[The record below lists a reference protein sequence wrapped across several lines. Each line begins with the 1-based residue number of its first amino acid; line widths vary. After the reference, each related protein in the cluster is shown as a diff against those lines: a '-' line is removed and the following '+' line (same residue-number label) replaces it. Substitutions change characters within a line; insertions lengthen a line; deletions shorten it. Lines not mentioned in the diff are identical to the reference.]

1 MGQRKEC
8 LTFGNLT
15 CLDLAVDACA
25 QAGLSDPIVVTR
37 AERRE
42 QLSAH
47 LSARSRPA
55 RFAINHTPDLG
66 QTSSLRAGLHHLPAH
81 ARAFLIYPVDF
92 PLVRAS
98 DIERLCDVF
107 VKAGPEVTVVAP
119 SFARRRGH
127 PVVVDAQLA
136 PPLLALAENASA
148 REVLAAHATRTRYV
162 EFSDDRLLTDMD
174 TPDDYERCL
183 ARWAFG
189 G

>member
-8 LTFGNLT
+8 LRFGDLT

-25 QAGLSDPIVVTR
+25 RAGLGQPIVVTR
-37 AERRE
+37 TERQE
-42 QLSAH
+42 QLFAH
-47 LSARSRPA
+47 LQARARPA

-66 QTSSLRAGLHHLPAH
+66 QTSSLRAGLRSLPTD

-98 DIERLCDVF
+98 DVERVCDAF
-107 VKAGPEVTVVAP
+107 VKAGPDVTVVAP

-127 PVVVDAQLA
+127 PVAVDARLA
-136 PPLLALAENASA
+136 PALLALPEDASA
-148 REVLAAHATRTRYV
+148 REVLAAQAGCTRYV
-162 EFSDDRLLTDMD
+162 EFSDDRVLTDMD